1 MTTTALRPANKPLL
15 SIRPPGKWAKLSLR
29 ELWLYRDLLFTFA
42 QRDVKV
48 RYKQTALGVLWVIL
62 QPLFA
67 AAIFAFVF
75 GRIANMSPD
84 IGGKH
89 FPYLVFSY
97 SGLLAWN
104 AFNGTL
110 TRASA
115 SVVENARLVSK
126 VYFPRLMLPLSTI
139 GTTTVDFAV

>member
-89 FPYLVFSY
+89 FPYPRFFILRPACMECLQWHAHAPQV
-97 SGLLAWN
+97 
-104 AFNGTL
+104 
-110 TRASA
+110 
-115 SVVENARLVSK
+115 
-126 VYFPRLMLPLSTI
+126 PRLLKTPGWFPKCISR
-139 GTTTVDFAV
+139 A